1 LSENEEFVGVV
12 LINYKSIRKDGVMT
26 QLNIEIKAKSNNQN
40 FVREVLKSLNAK
52 FIGVDNQLDTY
63 FKVSSGRLKLREGNI
78 ENSLVHYD
86 REDKE
91 GPKQS
96 NVSFYKSSD
105 KSSLKEILT
114 RSLGIL
120 VVVDKSRE
128 IYFIDNVK
136 FHIDSVKDLG
146 SFVEIEAIDPDRT
159 IGKEKLFEQCNYY
172 LDFFKIRKED
182 LISNSYSDLL
192 LEK

>member
-1 LSENEEFVGVV
+1 
-12 LINYKSIRKDGVMT
+12 MT
-26 QLNIEIKAKSNNQN
+26 QLNIEIKTRSNNLELL
-40 FVREVLKSLNAK
+40 REILKSQQAK
-52 FIGVDNQLDTY
+52 FKGIDHQIDTY
-63 FKVSSGRLKLREGNI
+63 FKVNNGRLKLREGNI
-78 ENSLVHYD
+78 ENSLVHYN

-96 NVSFYKSSD
+96 HVTFYKSAD

-114 RSLGIL
+114 KALGIL

-136 FHIDSVKDLG
+136 FHLDSVKDLG
-146 SFVEIEAIDPDRT
+146 TFVEIEAIDAEGS
-159 IGKEKLFEQCNYY
+159 IGKEKLHEQCNYY
-172 LDFFKIRKED
+172 LDLFKISKED

-192 LEK
+192 LKK

>member
-1 LSENEEFVGVV
+1 
-12 LINYKSIRKDGVMT
+12 MT

-96 NVSFYKSSD
+96 NVTFYKSPD

-146 SFVEIEAIDPDRT
+146 SFIEIEAIDSGGN

-172 LDFFKIRKED
+172 LDLFKIRKED

>member
-1 LSENEEFVGVV
+1 
-12 LINYKSIRKDGVMT
+12 MT

-96 NVSFYKSSD
+96 NVTFYKSPD

-146 SFVEIEAIDPDRT
+146 SFIEIEAIDSGGN
-159 IGKEKLFEQCNYY
+159 IGKEKLFEKCNYY
-172 LDFFKIRKED
+172 LDLFKIRKED